1 MKNLGIN
8 GGGQMKKYSL
18 ALLILVVF
26 FITPTKSNAQVN
38 WDGAEIVKG
47 QTGKMTFSKDVKVY
61 KKNSNGT
68 YSSMTVKRN
77 NFFRVYNI
85 EKYDQ
90 KTFYWMSS
98 GYRVQATDLV
108 IFKEVPTEIRSSFYN
123 NPAYIV
129 SNHQGT
135 KAYFEEK
142 YPMIDLAYGQ
152 HLLSEQIPGNYS
164 SEVYFDK
171 GKLNYVY
178 SLEEGNIVS
187 GAVNGTDIRI
197 IETTTRDKGYYAVTT
212 DTKLLM
218 GPMNGAR
225 AIEWNPPSTLNDL
238 YSLKKMFTYPTG
250 SAFQSLGI
258 EVNGYLQV
266 QSMTGERGYMPAK
279 LLKPVNNQG
288 KRYIRYGVIAKG
300 IDHSQQVEL
309 KRFDEVSFY
318 TENEYSALIAV
329 NGKMYTVPKNVL
341 AIKMPNESPVITS
354 FLPNERLQKLEYQ
367 NIAGNRV
374 YKRNANNHFESG
386 DYYITYHETDQAFNF
401 EMDGVKY
408 SFTKPLKE
416 GAIITRLSGTA
427 QDQGYVRAIH
437 YSLTTQAGTFENIVE
452 TSFGQFFA
460 PGYGLLANINDRLIS
475 F

>member
-152 HLLSEQIPGNYS
+152 HLLNEYVPRNYS
-164 SEVYFDK
+164 AEVYFDK
-171 GKLNYVY
+171 GKLNYFY
-178 SLEEGNIVS
+178 SLEEGNGVN
-187 GAVNGTDIRI
+187 GAVDGTDIRI
-197 IETTTRDKGYYAVTT
+197 VETTTRDKGYYAVTT
-212 DTKLLM
+212 DTQLLI